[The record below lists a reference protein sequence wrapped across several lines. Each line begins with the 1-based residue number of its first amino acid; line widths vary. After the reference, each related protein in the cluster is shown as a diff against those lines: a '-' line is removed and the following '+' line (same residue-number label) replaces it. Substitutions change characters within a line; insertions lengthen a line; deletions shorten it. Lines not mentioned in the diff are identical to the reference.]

1 MLFIYHLNDNA
12 KKKHERRMQMSNNIR
27 KHLMI
32 ENILQ
37 TKNIGLINIF
47 ISNYGELALLEL
59 DQLGLHILLEILA
72 SDQSKLSLIN
82 KITSVMELRRVFDG
96 IVDKFGF
103 ANDDFKLSI
112 INLIKNMKRTGIDSQ
127 KTHEAKLQF
136 IAKILMT
143 EINLARDN
151 DQFNNY
157 TSDIINAIVENK
169 YLNLDEV
176 QDIVS
181 ILAESNYDAQIRD
194 IYIGL
199 IENLERTFSHTNR
212 IEIALVMLEFSKITN
227 SLDYII
233 RKYELMIN
241 KERLIREGL
250 NLFLETTWF
259 FNNAVG
265 ILVSIINTPALEIN
279 VNLDMYKIF
288 FEEFTRSIIIPEKEA
303 AEEMIAYRKETD
315 GFFPYEYVLNK
326 LDDLDMDSIIYSI
339 FFKEDIDS
347 FPMSFFYKSE
357 MDRAE
362 TIAKSVDVLISH
374 NVLPGD
380 WVENPGRFITEIE
393 MNENIIEGNL
403 ENNNSFNIDAILS
416 EIEGITLE

>member
-1 MLFIYHLNDNA
+1 
-12 KKKHERRMQMSNNIR
+12 MSNNIR

-37 TKNIGLINIF
+37 SKNIGLINIF

-176 QDIVS
+176 QAIVS

-303 AEEMIAYRKETD
+303 TEEMIAYRKETD

-380 WVENPGRFITEIE
+380 WVENPGRFIAEIE

-416 EIEGITLE
+416 EIEGIALE

>member
-1 MLFIYHLNDNA
+1 
-12 KKKHERRMQMSNNIR
+12 MSNNIR

-47 ISNYGELALLEL
+47 VSNYGELALLEL

-176 QDIVS
+176 QAIVS

-339 FFKEDIDS
+339 FFKEDIRD
-347 FPMSFFYKSE
+347 FPMFFFYKTE

-380 WVENPGRFITEIE
+380 WVENPGRFIAEIE
-393 MNENIIEGNL
+393 MNENIVEGNL

-416 EIEGITLE
+416 EIEGIALE

>member
-1 MLFIYHLNDNA
+1 
-12 KKKHERRMQMSNNIR
+12 MSNNIR

-279 VNLDMYKIF
+279 VNLDIYKIF

-303 AEEMIAYRKETD
+303 AEEMITYRKETD

-339 FFKEDIDS
+339 FFKEDIDG

-380 WVENPGRFITEIE
+380 WVENPGRFIAEIE

-416 EIEGITLE
+416 EIEGIALE

>member
-1 MLFIYHLNDNA
+1 
-12 KKKHERRMQMSNNIR
+12 MSNNIR

-37 TKNIGLINIF
+37 TKNIGLIDIF

-157 TSDIINAIVENK
+157 TSDIINVIVENK

-233 RKYELMIN
+233 RKYELIIN

-380 WVENPGRFITEIE
+380 WIENPGRFIAEIE
-393 MNENIIEGNL
+393 MNENIIEGNI

-416 EIEGITLE
+416 EIEGIALE

>member
-1 MLFIYHLNDNA
+1 
-12 KKKHERRMQMSNNIR
+12 MSSNIR
-27 KHLMI
+27 KNLMI

-47 ISNYGELALLEL
+47 VTNYGELALLEL

-169 YLNLDEV
+169 YLNLDEA

-259 FNNAVG
+259 FNNAVA
-265 ILVSIINTPALEIN
+265 ILVSIINTPALDIN

-339 FFKEDIDS
+339 FFKEDIRD
-347 FPMSFFYKSE
+347 FPMFFFYKTE

-362 TIAKSVDVLISH
+362 TIAKSVDVLIAH

-380 WVENPGRFITEIE
+380 WIENPGRFIAEIE
-393 MNENIIEGNL
+393 MNENIVEGNL

-416 EIEGITLE
+416 EIEGIALE

>member
-1 MLFIYHLNDNA
+1 M
-12 KKKHERRMQMSNNIR
+12 NNIR

-47 ISNYGELALLEL
+47 VSNYGELALLEL
-59 DQLGLHILLEILA
+59 DQLGLHILLEILS
-72 SDQSKLSLIN
+72 SDPNKLTLIN
-82 KITSVMELRRVFDG
+82 KITSVIELRRVFDG

-112 INLIKNMKRTGIDSQ
+112 VNLIKNMKRTGMDSQ

-157 TSDIINAIVENK
+157 TSDIISAIVENK
-169 YLNLDEV
+169 YLSLDET
-176 QDIVS
+176 QAIVS

-194 IYIGL
+194 IYLGL
-199 IENLERTFSHTNR
+199 IENLERTFSHSPR
-212 IEIALVMLEFSKITN
+212 IEIALVILEFSKITN

-250 NLFLETTWF
+250 NLFMGTTWF
-259 FNNAVG
+259 FNNAVA

-279 VNLDMYKIF
+279 VNIDMYKIF
-288 FEEFTRSIIIPEKEA
+288 FEEFTRSIIIPEKESA
-303 AEEMIAYRKETD
+303 DEMISYRREND
-315 GFFPYEYVLNK
+315 GFFPYEYIINK
-326 LDDLDMDSIIYSI
+326 LGDLDIDTVVYSI
-339 FFKEDIDS
+339 FYIEDLRD
-347 FPMSFFYKSE
+347 FPMKFFYTTE
-357 MDRAE
+357 IDRAE
-362 TIAKSVDVLISH
+362 TIYQSVNTLIAH
-374 NVLPGD
+374 NILPGD
-380 WVENPGRFITEIE
+380 WIENPGRFIAEIE
-393 MNENIIEGNL
+393 MNENIVEGNG

-416 EIEGITLE
+416 EIEGIALE

>member
-1 MLFIYHLNDNA
+1 
-12 KKKHERRMQMSNNIR
+12 MSNNIR

-37 TKNIGLINIF
+37 TKKIGLINIF

-103 ANDDFKLSI
+103 ASDDFKLSI

-380 WVENPGRFITEIE
+380 WVENPGRFIAEIE
-393 MNENIIEGNL
+393 MNENIIEGNI

-416 EIEGITLE
+416 EIEGIALE